1 MNYNQPTS
9 SVTVLVKAGSRFET
23 KDGVANALKNFAFK
37 STAKRSAIGTVRESE
52 LYGGVL
58 SASLGREYLALSA
71 EFLRGDEPFFVDL
84 LTSFITSAKFTRH
97 EFEEYV
103 LRLIEADTEAAVE
116 NPTSRAIDVAHSLAF
131 RSGLGKS
138 LFAPAHN
145 SLTVADVKAFAS
157 SSFTK
162 GNVAVLG
169 TGIDQSTL
177 SSLVEKAFA
186 SAPSASTTSS
196 TSPTSY
202 FGGETRLQSHHGP
215 QTVFIGFGTTGSPS
229 ASLAA
234 LSAHLSPAPSVKWS
248 KGISS
253 IATGIPEGTSVQTV
267 YLPYSDASLF
277 GLLVQGSTA
286 AGVKE
291 AGKVA
296 VQALKASASG
306 LKEEDLKRAIAKAK
320 FNAASA
326 SDNREGLVA
335 ALGSKILGG
344 SDVTLES
351 SFSSLDALNT
361 STFSK
366 ATSSLLASKP
376 TYVVV
381 GDAHALP
388 FADELGL

>member
-1 MNYNQPTS
+1 
-9 SVTVLVKAGSRFET
+9 LR
-23 KDGVANALKNFAFK
+23 NA
-37 STAKRSAIGTVRESE
+37 SE
-52 LYGGVL
+52 LCGFN
-58 SASLGREYLALSA
+58 R
-71 EFLRGDEPFFVDL
+71 PFFVDL

-103 LRLIEADTEAAVE
+103 VRLVEADTEAAAE
-116 NPTSRAIDVAHSLAF
+116 DPITRAVDVAHSLAF

-145 SLTVADVKAFAS
+145 SLTVADVKSFAS

-162 GNVAVLG
+162 GNIAVLG

-186 SAPSASTTSS
+186 SAPSASTSS
-196 TSPTSY
+196 TSATSY
-202 FGGETRLQSHHGP
+202 FGGETRLESHHGP

-229 ASLAA
+229 APLAA
-234 LSAHLSPAPSVKWS
+234 LSAHLSPTPSVKWS

-306 LKEEDLKRAIAKAK
+306 LKEEDLKKAIAKAK
-320 FNAASA
+320 FSVASA

-335 ALGSKILGG
+335 ALGSKVRTSIFLYICP
-344 SDVTLES
+344 DLCLQR
-351 SFSSLDALNT
+351 FWAALMSPWRALSRRWMP
-361 STFSK
+361 STYPRFLRS
-366 ATSSLLASKP
+366 
-376 TYVVV
+376 VV
-381 GDAHALP
+381 
-388 FADELGL
+388 